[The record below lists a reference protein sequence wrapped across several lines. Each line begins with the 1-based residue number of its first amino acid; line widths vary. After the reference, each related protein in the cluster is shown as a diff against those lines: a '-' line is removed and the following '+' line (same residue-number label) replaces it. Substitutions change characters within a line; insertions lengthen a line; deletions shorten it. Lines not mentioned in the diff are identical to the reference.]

1 MKNLGQGAAPKPQSV
16 DDLPPEAKSDFQKAK
31 EMKDKAAD
39 DYKAKNFDG
48 ASEKYYQIIN
58 IIREND

>member
-1 MKNLGQGAAPKPQSV
+1 MNEREGTTKMG
-16 DDLPPEAKSDFQKAK
+16 QKAK

-48 ASEKYYQIIN
+48 ASEKYYQVIN